1 MLIEGKSQYLLKKV
15 RAKAKMYEYHIPEEL
30 HGTTEKEV
38 VRLLI
43 LAVATIGDFSN
54 EVVDNYSDGKIDYKN
69 YQNNLRFSSK
79 FFDAY
84 LDANLCSGDPD
95 YYLLLGAIVYYL
107 CDYNGSSKVLA
118 SRIENVDLKINGIDS
133 VIKQILLGE
142 KQIFYN
148 GKYQILDKIIKRY
161 NAFLELGAIFNFS
174 LLTT

>member
-30 HGTTEKEV
+30 HGATEREV
-38 VRLLI
+38 SRLLI
-43 LAVATIGDFSN
+43 LAIATIGDFSN
-54 EVVDNYSDGKIDYKN
+54 EIVDGNNHGKIDYEN
-69 YQNNLRFSSK
+69 YQKNLRFSSK

-84 LDANLCSGDPD
+84 LDSNLISGNLD

-118 SRIENVDLKINGIDS
+118 SRIKNVDLKINGIDS

-142 KQIFYN
+142 GQILYN
-148 GKYQILDKIIKRY
+148 GKYQLLDKIIKKIYASPR
-161 NAFLELGAIFNFS
+161 NFS
-174 LLTT
+174 MLI